1 MQQVSMSGDP
11 SSSAHDSAADASAPE
26 PIAASQ
32 DAPPATSVTEE
43 TSPQDQ
49 DNNARL
55 EQLEREHSSLREEH
69 ETLRSQYMR
78 IAADFDNF
86 RKRQSRDQDDL
97 KLPLPVTATVSE
109 ASLLGGDSQV
119 ALVTTGAPVPDNA
132 PGPKA
137 GNCRNRGVLCDGDS
151 LPGKLGASLTS
162 VTTSL
167 EQLLDQAQKADLI
180 PELVKSTKQFGTTSQ
195 DASRF
200 LDTADVA
207 AQNVDALV
215 QQLRDEVAR
224 AQPTID
230 NLNKATAE
238 AASAAASINNLAKAF
253 DNPETV
259 SDLKQTVT
267 NARDLTARI
276 DAVGGDI
283 EQLTEDRQFMQGLR
297 SVMIGLGAFFDEV
310 YPAKTGTSE

>member
-1 MQQVSMSGDP
+1 MRRSVREAIVGFSLVG
-11 SSSAHDSAADASAPE
+11 A
-26 PIAASQ
+26 IAGFAGTMLWLRGVRLGS
-32 DAPPATSVTEE
+32 E
-43 TSPQDQ
+43 TWTVQ
-49 DNNARL
+49 
-55 EQLEREHSSLREEH
+55 
-69 ETLRSQYMR
+69 
-78 IAADFDNF
+78 ADFQNAGGLAARSPVTF
-86 RKRQSRDQDDL
+86 RGITIGTVRSIKVTPLAVRATLEINQDDL

-137 GNCRNRGVLCDGDS
+137 GNCRNSGVLCDGDS

-230 NLNKATAE
+230 NLNRATAE

-310 YPAKTGTSE
+310 YPARTGTSN